1 MMYDRIKW
9 IDCEGFTILSVD
21 YSDLPEEEYLD
32 TMEEAI
38 QLLNAFQG
46 EPSDSTMLVMTNVI
60 NTHTTNNILD
70 RFHAVIDVM
79 VKFKGYAYA
88 VVGEPATL
96 KPLARVPSS
105 CIYLTG
111 TEHDARNWLVR
122 QAKRLARENPI
133 E

>member
-1 MMYDRIKW
+1 MYDRIKW

-38 QLLNAFQG
+38 QLLKAFQG
-46 EPSDSTMLVMTNVI
+46 EPSESTMLVMANVI
-60 NTHTTNNILD
+60 NTQTTNNIFD
-70 RFHAVIDVM
+70 MFQAVLAV
-79 VKFKGYAYA
+79 VEKFRGYAYA
-88 VVGEPATL
+88 VVGEPAIL

-105 CIYLTG
+105 SIYLTG

-122 QAKRLARENPI
+122 QAKRLARRDLI

>member
-1 MMYDRIKW
+1 MYDRIKW

-38 QLLNAFQG
+38 KLLNAFQG

-70 RFHAVIDVM
+70 RFQAVLAV
-79 VKFKGYAYA
+79 VERFRGYAYA
-88 VVGEPATL
+88 VVGEPANL

-105 CIYLTG
+105 YIYLTS

-122 QAKRLARENPI
+122 QAKRLARENLI